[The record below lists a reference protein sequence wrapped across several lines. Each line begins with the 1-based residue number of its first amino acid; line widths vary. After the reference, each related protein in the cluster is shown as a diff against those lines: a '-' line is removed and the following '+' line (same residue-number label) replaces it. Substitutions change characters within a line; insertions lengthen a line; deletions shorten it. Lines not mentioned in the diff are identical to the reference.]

1 MAKRWRF
8 WTLSLRVRLTAWY
21 VLLLGFI
28 LFCFSFYLHF
38 RLENTLQNLVEPV
51 LVEKAAERLASET
64 LMAVPFVLMG
74 ATLGGLFL
82 ANRALRPIDQITRT
96 AQHIS
101 TGDLSQRI
109 SYRGPADEVGRL
121 AQTFDQML
129 DRLQTGFEREK
140 RFTADASHELRTPLT
155 AIKGRIGMIL
165 HQPRTQEQYEEAL
178 STLEQQVDR
187 MIRLINDLLL
197 LTRLDE
203 KRLPW
208 HPVSLDLSKLLE
220 ATVEQM
226 RQLAE
231 ERQISLVEH
240 IQPELFIQGD
250 PDHLIRVFLNLLD
263 NAIKYTPV
271 KGQVI
276 VQAESQGIQVCV
288 QVRDTGAGIL
298 SEHLPHLFERFY
310 RVEGARSRQTGG
322 TGLGLAIAHELI
334 RLNQG
339 TLTAHSKI
347 NQGTTFIIIF
357 PVLAREF
364 PS

>member
-1 MAKRWRF
+1 MPKKWGL

-28 LFCFSFYLHF
+28 LFCFSVYLHL
-38 RLENTLQNLVEPV
+38 RLESTLQNWVEPT
-51 LVEKAAERLASET
+51 LVEKAASRLASET
-64 LMAVPFVLMG
+64 LMAVPFVLLG

-96 AQHIS
+96 AQRIS
-101 TGDLSQRI
+101 AGDLSQRI
-109 SYRGPADEVGRL
+109 GSQGSADEVGRL

-140 RFTADASHELRTPLT
+140 RFTADVSHELRTPLT

-165 HQPRTQEQYEEAL
+165 HQPRTQDQYEDAL
-178 STLEQQVDR
+178 SKLEQQVDR

-208 HPVSLDLSKLLE
+208 NPVNLDLSKLLE

-226 RQLAE
+226 GQLAK
-231 ERQISLVEH
+231 ERQISLVEQ

-263 NAIKYTPV
+263 NAIKYTPI

-276 VQAESQGIQVCV
+276 VQAKFQRMQMCV
-288 QVRDTGAGIL
+288 QVRDTGEGIP

-310 RVEGARSRQTGG
+310 RVEVARSRQTGG

-334 RLNQG
+334 RLHEG
-339 TLTAHSKI
+339 TLTAHSQN
-347 NQGTTFIIIF
+347 NQGTTFTIVF
-357 PVLAREF
+357 PVFARAF
-364 PS
+364 

>member
-1 MAKRWRF
+1 MPKQWGVR
-8 WTLSLRVRLTAWY
+8 TLSLRVRLTAWY

-28 LFCFSFYLHF
+28 LFCFSFYLHL
-38 RLENTLQNLVEPV
+38 RLESTLQNLVEPM

-64 LMAVPFVLMG
+64 LMAVPFVLLG

-96 AQHIS
+96 AQDIS
-101 TGDLSQRI
+101 AGDLSQRI
-109 SYRGPADEVGRL
+109 DYRGMPDEVGRL

-129 DRLQTGFEREK
+129 DRLQTSFEREK
-140 RFTADASHELRTPLT
+140 RFTADVSHELRTPLT

-165 HQPRTQEQYEEAL
+165 HQSRTQEQYEGAL
-178 STLEQQVDR
+178 SKLDQQVDR

-197 LTRLDE
+197 LSRLDE

-208 HPVSLDLSKLLE
+208 HPVNLDLSKLLE

-226 RQLAE
+226 GQLAE
-231 ERQISLVEH
+231 ERQIQLIER
-240 IQPELFIQGD
+240 IQPELFMQGD

-271 KGQVI
+271 QGQVI
-276 VQAESQGIQVCV
+276 VLAESQGTQVCI
-288 QVRDTGAGIL
+288 QFRDTGEGIP

-322 TGLGLAIAHELI
+322 TGLGLAIAHELTQ
-334 RLNQG
+334 LHNG
-339 TLTAHSKI
+339 TLVVQSQI
-347 NQGTTFIIIF
+347 DQSTTFSILL
-357 PVLAREF
+357 PKQ
-364 PS
+364 S